1 MGVLLIVNRKAKLYG
16 RRKKVYPFQF
26 QQSGLVAGKHRTYF
40 KKRVPFKVPALR
52 RRKLN
57 PVMAAPTPPV
67 GFAAYKRLK
76 QPKIKRAKV
85 LPFKLRRAKRLYVIP
100 VPPASVIP
108 FKKPPRAK
116 IKRMNNT
123 RARFRRGKFVYL
135 FPGVIVQNTAKRS
148 TVRVATYIGIG

>member
-1 MGVLLIVNRKAKLYG
+1 MTIFVYVNRKKFHG
-16 RRKKVYPFQF
+16 RRKRVYPFQF
-26 QQSGLVAGKHRTYF
+26 QQSGLVAGKHRVYF
-40 KKRVPFKVPALR
+40 KKRLPLKIFAFRK
-52 RRKLN
+52 RKLN

-85 LPFKLRRAKRLYVIP
+85 LPFNLRRAKRLYVIP